1 MCRDYFEQVWATSR
15 HAATCEKLVEVT
27 KFIAVPVVSFGNVQ
41 VLGGRIILFFFVYHI
56 VFSYELSV
64 GSTKFDLAEV

>member
-15 HAATCEKLVEVT
+15 HAATCEKLVEVA

-41 VLGGRIILFFFVYHI
+41 VLGGRIIYFFRV
-56 VFSYELSV
+56 SYCV
-64 GSTKFDLAEV
+64 